1 MAYDAPTE
9 FESLFRADLERSG
22 ITVEHAE
29 LAGMFAVEDSG
40 KVCDDFKALPAIVIP
55 YRDPLTGEPM
65 MFERNGEQ
73 QPFLRI
79 RYLKEPQGKNS
90 FIKKP
95 KKQRYAQPASSGV
108 HAYFPI
114 VDAFDW
120 ETVFKDAE
128 IPVLITEGEKKS
140 LRACIAGIPCVGLGG
155 VFNFIS
161 GDDLI
166 PRLAELCCE
175 NRDVYICFDSDAEQ
189 NRDIQLAE
197 RRLAAA
203 ITKRKAKAW
212 IARIEPLGNDK
223 VGIDD
228 LIVANGEQALFGV
241 LEQAQLVKPGDAL
254 VVEGTDVE
262 IADAVLRDIEDANNS
277 SVVAAE
283 GGLHVYSG
291 NQWRSLDEHEIAN
304 AIYRYD
310 GRKCG
315 KRATIKLSDSRTRSI
330 QAIMFNRAAD
340 PDFFADAPVGINC
353 ASGFITFDESGTPSL
368 EPHAAGHRQRHCLPG
383 HWADGDEWAGG
394 GLLGK
399 FLEGCFGA
407 DEDLA
412 QRVDLIAEIC
422 GVAALGAATSMVEPK
437 ALVTFGQTAANGK
450 SELLKIVSGLL
461 PADAVCAV
469 PPTRFG
475 DERMIVKLIGAKLNA
490 CAELGTSHAIAA
502 DVFKSAITGDKIM
515 GKEVYRKAVF
525 FRPEA
530 LHLFA
535 TNTLPAFHGGI
546 DRGVQRRLL
555 VLSFNRS
562 IPAKSQIMDIGTRIA
577 TDEADALLAFAVEGA
592 SRIARSGRFTEPPS
606 SRETRNQWVFSAD
619 PVLAWL
625 DSCATYKLGARTPT
639 KAAFDHFMVW
649 AEENGFRKDRLPASN
664 NFVQRLMAQDGRV
677 STSRTRNER
686 FIEGLSMRSTSKFSR
701 FGQ

>member
-9 FESLFRADLERSG
+9 IESLFHADLKRSG
-22 ITVEHAE
+22 IKVEHVE

-40 KVCDDFKALPAIVIP
+40 KVYDDFKALPAIVIP

-79 RYLKEPQGKNS
+79 RYLKELQGKNS

-140 LRACIAGIPCVGLGG
+140 LRACLAGIPCVGLGG

-166 PRLAELCCE
+166 PQLAELCCE
-175 NRDVYICFDSDAEQ
+175 NRDVYICFDSDAAQ

-228 LIVANGEQALFGV
+228 LIVANGEQALFDV

-283 GGLHVYSG
+283 GGLHVYTG

-399 FLEGCFGA
+399 FLDGCFGA
-407 DEDLA
+407 DNDLA

-422 GVAALGAATSMVEPK
+422 GVAALGAATSMIAPK
-437 ALVTFGQTAANGK
+437 AIVAFGVSAANGK
-450 SELLKIVSGLL
+450 SELLKVVSGLL
-461 PADAVCAV
+461 PPDAVCTV
-469 PPTRFG
+469 PPTKFS
-475 DERMIVKLIGAKLNA
+475 DERMVVKLVGAKLNA

-502 DVFKSAITGDKIM
+502 DIFKSAVTGDQITGRAL
-515 GKEVYRKAVF
+515 YRDPVF
-525 FRPEA
+525 FRPAA

-535 TNTLPAFHGGI
+535 TNGLPAFHGGI

-562 IPAKSQIMDIGTRIA
+562 IPTKNQIMDIGARIA
-577 TDEADALLAFAVEGA
+577 AEEANALLAFAVEGA
-592 SRIARSGRFTEPPS
+592 SRVLRSGRFTEPPS
-606 SRETRNQWVFSAD
+606 SQSTLNEWIFSAD
-619 PVLAWL
+619 PVLAWKE
-625 DSCATYKLGARTPT
+625 SCTDYGVGERTPT
-639 KAAFDHFMVW
+639 KRAYAQFTIW
-649 AEENGFRKDRLPASN
+649 AEDNGFRKDRLPAAN
-664 NFVQRLMAQDGRV
+664 TFVNRLIAQDGRL
-677 STSRTRNER
+677 STARTSNER
-686 FIEGLSMRSTSKFSR
+686 FIDGLRLKSASKLLR
-701 FGQ
+701 NA